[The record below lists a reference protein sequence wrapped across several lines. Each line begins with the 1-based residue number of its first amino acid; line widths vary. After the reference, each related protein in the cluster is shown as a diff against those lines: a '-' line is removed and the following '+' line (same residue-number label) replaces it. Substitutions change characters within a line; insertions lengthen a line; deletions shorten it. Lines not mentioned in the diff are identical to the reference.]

1 MKTLAFLTTALACC
15 ALVPTGAVQSI
26 DPQAPTQGT
35 DSRPAFRAATEMVA
49 LNVTVVDSH
58 ERHVT
63 GLTSRDFAVYDDG
76 VPQKLNFFA
85 SDEAP
90 IDLAVLIDTSS
101 SMGQRLPLVQ
111 KAAIGFVK
119 VLRPIDRGAVVAFA
133 NQMQFL
139 QPFTHDVGLL
149 EKTIASTRAHGETA
163 LFSTLY
169 IVLKEFA
176 RAGRSATK
184 VRRPAIVVLTDGED
198 TVSLVSHDDVIELI
212 RKTGV
217 AIYPI
222 SIASA
227 VEARNLDS
235 EGKSRMLSPLDDDLR
250 RLARESGGQAFFPLR
265 LDELERVYAW
275 VAKELSAQY
284 SLAYELNKPAR
295 TGVFHRLM
303 VQVISR
309 GDAFPRTRLGYI
321 AEQ

>member
-26 DPQAPTQGT
+26 DPQAPTQGA
-35 DSRPAFRAATEMVA
+35 DGRPAFRAATEMVA
-49 LNVTVVDSH
+49 LNITVVDSH
-58 ERHVT
+58 ERHVI

-76 VPQKLNFFA
+76 VPQKVNFFA
-85 SDEAP
+85 SDEVP
-90 IDLAVLIDTSS
+90 IDLAVLIDTSA

-133 NQMQFL
+133 NHMQFL

-149 EKTIASTRAHGETA
+149 GQAIASTEAHGETA

-176 RAGRSATK
+176 RAGRNATE

-227 VEARNLDS
+227 VEARNLDFD
-235 EGKSRMLSPLDDDLR
+235 GKTRTLSPLDEDLR
-250 RLARESGGQAFFPLR
+250 RLARESGGRAFFPLR
-265 LDELERVYAW
+265 LDELDRVYAW
-275 VAKELSAQY
+275 VAKELRVQY

-321 AEQ
+321 AER